1 VTIHNVDEIVSPKL
15 TIFFMLYNIPKT
27 ANQEDILIKIT
38 LVINVINQN
47 FVRFARICF
56 ARDQH

>member
-1 VTIHNVDEIVSPKL
+1 
-15 TIFFMLYNIPKT
+15 MLYNIPKT

-47 FVRFARICF
+47 FVRFAKLCDKFISD
-56 ARDQH
+56 A